1 MCHTNF
7 DSHDELFV
15 LSCKEIKVKT
25 NDLEIEEEIKQE
37 YFLPKDM
44 SERDSDYSPKKK
56 KRKKK
61 MSKINKSKRTEIV
74 KNPIIQTVRK
84 E

>member
-1 MCHTNF
+1 MSSENLACCLMCHTNF

-61 MSKINKSKRTEIV
+61 CPK
-74 KNPIIQTVRK
+74 
-84 E
+84 

>member
-1 MCHTNF
+1 MSSENLACCLMCHTNF
-7 DSHDELFV
+7 NSHDELFV
-15 LSCKEIKVKT
+15 HSCTEIKVET

-61 MSKINKSKRTEIV
+61 CPK
-74 KNPIIQTVRK
+74 
-84 E
+84 